1 MNKNKKIL
9 KKLSRETK
17 EYFLYGSK
25 SKFCVQCNQP
35 DGKIIPSETDIEM
48 ISKTLCCSSLS
59 LISLFWLLC
68 NLKFFREEMFQVLIT
83 LQTLCKCPKFYK
95 VLQTILNKINLS
107 WKEEIFFFLL
117 LREKNNSTIRKKGN
131 LQLCWI
137 HLVLYVHGCIFCQ
150 DFLQSPKTLDS

>member
-1 MNKNKKIL
+1 MRWVNERICWHAEQRNQEL
-9 KKLSRETK
+9 
-17 EYFLYGSK
+17 FLYGSK

-83 LQTLCKCPKFYK
+83 LQTLCKCSKFQK
-95 VLQTILNKINLS
+95 LLQTILNKINLS
-107 WKEEIFFFLL
+107 WKRLFFLSKG
-117 LREKNNSTIRKKGN
+117 KNNSNFYNNRLLVKSNINQNQTKEFPN
-131 LQLCWI
+131 LPFW
-137 HLVLYVHGCIFCQ
+137 
-150 DFLQSPKTLDS
+150 PP

>member
-9 KKLSRETK
+9 IRSQVSVDRQEADIGRCDRKDDMLTCWAEEPRIF
-17 EYFLYGSK
+17 FLYGSK
-25 SKFCVQCNQP
+25 SKFCVQCNHP

-48 ISKTLCCSSLS
+48 ISKTLCCCSLS

-131 LQLCWI
+131 LQ
-137 HLVLYVHGCIFCQ
+137 
-150 DFLQSPKTLDS
+150 

>member
-1 MNKNKKIL
+1 M
-9 KKLSRETK
+9 LSRGTK
-17 EYFLYGSK
+17 NFFLYGSK

-83 LQTLCKCPKFYK
+83 LQTLCKCSKFQK
-95 VLQTILNKINLS
+95 LLQTILNKINLS
-107 WKEEIFFFLL
+107 WKRLFFLSKG
-117 LREKNNSTIRKKGN
+117 KNNNNFYNNRLPVNGTINPCNNSSYPPSLTQCSGMH
-131 LQLCWI
+131 CAE
-137 HLVLYVHGCIFCQ
+137 VDAV
-150 DFLQSPKTLDS
+150 FLNSQEVKF